1 MAADG
6 FSRRNQKAVLHLLAE
21 IAEHGVRYKIH
32 TLGQAQVDNL
42 RTHKPSN
49 GPVFRNVNIAPAF
62 RNGNTASAV
71 VTWEMLK
78 NSTAR
83 DEVLDKV
90 IKQALKG
97 FPVSKHQLHRDVQP
111 YHNYRHQLA
120 ITEGVLLYKSRV
132 VIPMELREQILQTL
146 HAAHQGIS
154 GMTGRAEQAVF
165 WPGITQDIR
174 RKHDMCKACMRNAPS
189 QPAGPPV
196 RPPSPE
202 YPFQLIVGDYFHKAG
217 LNYLV
222 IADRYSGWV
231 SMFPTGS
238 GDFDADALIRH
249 LRTYF
254 ITFGVPTE
262 YSSDDGP
269 QFQSGKLAKF
279 FKTWGVYHRKSSAH
293 FPHSNSRAELA
304 VKTAK
309 RILMEN
315 TEANG
320 ELNLDAY
327 CRATLQ
333 YRNTPLQ
340 DVRLSPAQI
349 IYGRQIKDF
358 IPVLAGKYRPRQEW
372 GFVQE
377 DRDRALARRLEMDGS
392 RLERNT
398 RQLKEIPV
406 GTAVSIQNQTGRH
419 KTKWDKTGIVVEN
432 QPFNKVLVRVDGSRR
447 VTTRN
452 RRFVR
457 VILPPL
463 RQGAVKEDVQLPNH
477 SLGDDDEDGDDGYDD
492 QYHHV
497 QQQGHQDPP
506 AVVDRQEPQLDE
518 DVIPQ
523 PTPQAQEPPNQ
534 GVDEVLQRDRLPGV
548 PHLPQAGLGDPQP
561 QDARPRR
568 DTRPPVRY
576 SSTDY
581 DLSTL
586 NVMIWEAWTKLQDLP
601 SRNA

>member
-1 MAADG
+1 M
-6 FSRRNQKAVLHLLAE
+6 
-21 IAEHGVRYKIH
+21 
-32 TLGQAQVDNL
+32 
-42 RTHKPSN
+42 P
-49 GPVFRNVNIAPAF
+49 
-62 RNGNTASAV
+62 
-71 VTWEMLK
+71 
-78 NSTAR
+78 
-83 DEVLDKV
+83 
-90 IKQALKG
+90 
-97 FPVSKHQLHRDVQP
+97 
-111 YHNYRHQLA
+111 
-120 ITEGVLLYKSRV
+120 
-132 VIPMELREQILQTL
+132 
-146 HAAHQGIS
+146 
-154 GMTGRAEQAVF
+154 
-165 WPGITQDIR
+165 
-174 RKHDMCKACMRNAPS
+174 
-189 QPAGPPV
+189 
-196 RPPSPE
+196 
-202 YPFQLIVGDYFHKAG
+202 
-217 LNYLV
+217 
-222 IADRYSGWV
+222 
-231 SMFPTGS
+231 

-254 ITFGVPTE
+254 ITFGVPTK

-293 FPHSNSRAELA
+293 FPHSNSRAEIA

-340 DVRLSPAQI
+340 DLRLSPAQI

-452 RRFVR
+452 RRFVL

-492 QYHHV
+492 DDQYHHV
-497 QQQGHQDPP
+497 QQQGRQDPP
-506 AVVDRQEPQLDE
+506 AVVDRQEPQMEE

-534 GVDEVLQRDRLPGV
+534 GVDEVLQRDRLPGA